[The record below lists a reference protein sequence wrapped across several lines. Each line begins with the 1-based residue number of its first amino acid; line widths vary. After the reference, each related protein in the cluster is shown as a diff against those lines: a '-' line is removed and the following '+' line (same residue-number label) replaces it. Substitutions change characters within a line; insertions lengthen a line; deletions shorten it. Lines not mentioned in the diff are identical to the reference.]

1 MIWILSCT
9 ATLFLPSLS
18 RVSGVGD
25 NLFLNSGNIILF
37 ILLIFVI
44 CLIGVGAST
53 AFLIPWSLL
62 PDAIDED
69 PEKPAGL
76 YTAWMVLIQKIG
88 IAFSVQ
94 LLGFLLYLSGYQSCL
109 VDQNGPS
116 IMEQCYSAQLTI
128 RLCIGFIPSL
138 LVIFGLLIMRKW
150 DQKLITN

>member
-1 MIWILSCT
+1 MWIISCT
-9 ATLFLPSLS
+9 AALFLPSLS
-18 RVSGVGD
+18 KVSVGGD
-25 NLFLNSGNIILF
+25 SIFLDVNNIILF
-37 ILLIFVI
+37 ILLIFII

-94 LLGFLLYLSGYQSCL
+94 LLGFLLYLSGYQSCF
-109 VDQNGPS
+109 VDKDSLDIIEPVS
-116 IMEQCYSAQLTI
+116 YTHLT
-128 RLCIGFIPSL
+128 LP
-138 LVIFGLLIMRKW
+138 
-150 DQKLITN
+150 TNREV

>member
-25 NLFLNSGNIILF
+25 DLFLNSGNIILF
-37 ILLIFVI
+37 ILLIFII
-44 CLIGVGAST
+44 CLIGIGAST

-109 VDQNGPS
+109 IDKDSLN

-128 RLCIGFIPSL
+128 RLCIGSVSYTHLRAPRDR
-138 LVIFGLLIMRKW
+138 G
-150 DQKLITN
+150 